1 MVDRQMRAAAMVL
14 AMAAAAAAHAADDR
28 RFTVQGLA
36 PALAG
41 MTLEQADKVLGQPLQ
56 AEKPATTGTPTATA
70 TAASATGSAAKPN
83 TAAPAGACHYRSTTR
98 QPGVRYAVQQGRIL
112 RSETRDARYSTAS
125 GLKVGDTL
133 ARAQKLYG
141 ARLVTSPHP
150 YFDKGKSLA
159 VYSSDKKYALV
170 MEANDEGRIITMRGG
185 QVPQVL
191 SLEGCS

>member
-1 MVDRQMRAAAMVL
+1 MLDWQTRVAAMGL
-14 AMAAAAAAHAADDR
+14 AMAAAAVVHAADDK

-41 MTLEQADKVLGQPLQ
+41 MTLEQADKALGQPLQ
-56 AEKPATTGTPTATA
+56 AEKPPAAA
-70 TAASATGSAAKPN
+70 AASAASPPAG
-83 TAAPAGACHYRSTTR
+83 TAAAAGACHYRSTTR

-133 ARAQKLYG
+133 ARAQQLYG
-141 ARLVTSPHP
+141 TRLVVSPHP

-159 VYSSDKKYALV
+159 IYSSDKKYALV

-185 QVPQVL
+185 QLPQVL